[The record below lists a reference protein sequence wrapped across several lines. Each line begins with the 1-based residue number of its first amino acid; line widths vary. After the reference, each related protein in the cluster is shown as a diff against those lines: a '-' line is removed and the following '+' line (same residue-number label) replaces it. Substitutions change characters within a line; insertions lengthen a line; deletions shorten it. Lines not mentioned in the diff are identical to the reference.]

1 MSYQVTLVG
10 PNGRVVFDVSPTL
23 SEDGGANYDGYSI
36 VHLPTSLYAYRNSD
50 GRRFGLTGQFISRN
64 EAEAKRN
71 IAFLDLLRSWRLPD
85 FGSTGATPP
94 ILKLYGYKNKNIDGR
109 QVVLTSYSFSFDS
122 NTDYIYT
129 VKQPMPIIGEITI
142 HLSEVYSA
150 EQITAGKWKMDM
162 SSQSGISNSVLTGKL
177 GSLVSNSIGG
187 AIGSAI
193 SQGLPDGLSKLASG
207 DGMLSRVGN
216 MIENNIKTEIPGKLA
231 GALVGAVGKQILGSS
246 KVQEAVNHLPGVVK
260 NVFVSGANTL
270 INQVSKST
278 QNTVNGMINAP
289 RQQLSDNT
297 ISSPGIIET

>member
-10 PNGRVVFDVSPTL
+10 PNGRVVFDASPTL
-23 SEDGGANYDGYSI
+23 SEDGNANYDGYNI

-50 GRRFGLTGQFISRN
+50 GRRFGITGQFISRN

-71 IAFLDLLRSWRLPD
+71 IAFLDLLRSWRLPE

-109 QVVLTSYSFSFDS
+109 QVILNSYSFSFDS

-129 VKQPMPIIGEITI
+129 AKQPMPIIGAISI
-142 HLSEVYSA
+142 QLAEVYSA

-177 GSLVSNSIGG
+177 GSLVSNTIGG

-193 SQGLPDGLSKLASG
+193 SQGLSGGLAGLASG

-216 MIENNIKTEIPGKLA
+216 MIENNIKTEVPGKLA
-231 GALVGAVGKQILGSS
+231 GALVGAAGKQILGSS
-246 KVQEAVNHLPGVVK
+246 KVQSFVNHLPGVAK

-289 RQQLSDNT
+289 RQQLSSDKVE
-297 ISSPGIIET
+297 SPGVIEL

>member
-10 PNGRVVFDVSPTL
+10 PNGRVVFDASPTL
-23 SEDGGANYDGYSI
+23 SEDGGANYDGYGI
-36 VHLPTSLYAYRNSD
+36 VHLPSSLYAYRNSD

-71 IAFLDLLRSWRLPD
+71 IAFLDLLRSWRLPE

-109 QVVLTSYSFSFDS
+109 QVVLNSYSFSFDS

-129 VKQPMPIIGEITI
+129 AKQPMPIIGAISI
-142 HLSEVYSA
+142 QLSEVYSA

-193 SQGLPDGLSKLASG
+193 SQGLSGGLAGLASG

-246 KVQEAVNHLPGVVK
+246 KVQEFVNHLPGVAK

-270 INQVSKST
+270 VNQISKST
-278 QNTVNGMINAP
+278 QSTVNGMINAP
-289 RQQLSDNT
+289 RQQVSSNK
-297 ISSPGIIET
+297 IESPGIIEL